1 MKYIQQ
7 RNGRKKK
14 QVTPKTIGELQQNEK
29 KIREQA
35 FRLCGKT
42 TLLLEGT
49 QTPFVRE
56 RSCCK
61 NVDNVFLSLDN
72 RKAELYWKTT
82 VALTNPFEGL
92 VAQRTTRLT
101 TNQKIAGSNPAKLGD
116 RFLPPC
122 FWCLVK
128 QNKTTLSTDT
138 RKTLLK
144 PKEKKTNQRGH
155 SLYFG
160 D

>member
-1 MKYIQQ
+1 M
-7 RNGRKKK
+7 
-14 QVTPKTIGELQQNEK
+14 
-29 KIREQA
+29 
-35 FRLCGKT
+35 CGKT
-42 TLLLEGT
+42 ALLLEGT

-61 NVDNVFLSLDN
+61 KVDSVFLSLDD

-82 VALTNPFEGL
+82 VALTITFERL

-101 TNQKIAGSNPAKLGD
+101 TNQEIAGSNPAKLGD
-116 RFLPPC
+116 RLFTPMFLV
-122 FWCLVK
+122 FGETEQDYQK
-128 QNKTTLSTDT
+128 NFAEK
-138 RKTLLK
+138 
-144 PKEKKTNQRGH
+144 KEKMTNKRGH